1 MLSQGSLRSRSCRTE
16 LFRMCGKLF
25 IESDITKDEFA
36 RFFNVSR
43 SLIDRFLATDGLSHL
58 KIGRSVRLMVSDV
71 LKWLGRKGMLV

>member
-1 MLSQGSLRSRSCRTE
+1 
-16 LFRMCGKLF
+16 
-25 IESDITKDEFA
+25 
-36 RFFNVSR
+36 VSR